1 VGRIVEDNDNSIDA
15 LLGLFSQDNY
25 IVVNMALARTI
36 GLNETILYTNL
47 LVKYRYYKKH
57 KQCTQIGGVDYFFS
71 TIEDL
76 EHSTTLTRKQQDMA
90 IATLEELG
98 LIRKK
103 LMGMPAKR
111 FFRIVSNAYALNAI
125 IQIVSSGQA
134 SLSEKYNLDCPK
146 GTTKNNLYKNNQI
159 KNKELDKSNSCRAV
173 PPDFIKEV
181 VEYLNQ
187 KTGKHYHPTTTK
199 TKRCISARWR
209 EGFHNIED
217 YKKVIDTKY
226 AQWSNDLKMCV
237 YIRPETLFGTK
248 FEGYLN
254 EVDTN
259 VRQEQPSTPK
269 PKYADEV
276 ISEAEREWMRER
288 YAEID
293 AELEGR

>member
-1 VGRIVEDNDNSIDA
+1 MGRIVEDNDNGIDA

-25 IVVNMALARTI
+25 IVVNMALARRI

-57 KQCTQIGGVDYFFS
+57 KQCTQIGGLDYFFS

-76 EHSTTLTRKQQDMA
+76 EHSTTLTRKQQEVA

-103 LMGMPAKR
+103 LMGIPAKR
-111 FFRIVSNAYALNAI
+111 FFRIVSNAHALNTI
-125 IQIVSSGQA
+125 IQIVSKEQS
-134 SLSEKYNLDCPK
+134 SLSETYNLDCLV
-146 GTTKNNLYKNNQI
+146 GTGKNNLYKNNQI
-159 KNKELDKSNSCRAV
+159 KDKELDKSNSCRAI

-187 KTGKHYHPTTTK
+187 KTGKHYHPTTAK

-217 YKKVIDTKY
+217 YKKVIDKKY

-254 EVDTN
+254 EVT
-259 VRQEQPSTPK
+259 QMQSQPTIRNTLPDMT
-269 PKYADEV
+269 DE
-276 ISEAEREWMRER
+276 EAERLRREM
-288 YAEID
+288 YGES
-293 AELEGR
+293 